1 MYIIVR
7 GNGQNHTSQARE
19 RIVAPVNFPAE
30 LRRGFLD
37 GAAQI
42 LLRPPPPLDQDR
54 TIAGRRGLYFT
65 IARLLPLYE
74 QFAPESGSELRVQLS
89 SLAPDIPEDLRTGNN
104 RLLNRGL
111 VPGIRTATRVPKLS
125 SVLIVLPILPSGTFV
140 CSCGAGGG
148 PQRRQQRPQ
157 LGR

>member
-1 MYIIVR
+1 MMAADLRFATMVAKTVADPTSDAVGVSVLSSYVFTPFMYIIVR

-74 QFAPESGSELRVQLS
+74 QFATESGLNCASNSPRW
-89 SLAPDIPEDLRTGNN
+89 
-104 RLLNRGL
+104 RL
-111 VPGIRTATRVPKLS
+111 TFPKICALET
-125 SVLIVLPILPSGTFV
+125 VG
-140 CSCGAGGG
+140 C
-148 PQRRQQRPQ
+148 
-157 LGR
+157 